1 VTEERW
7 DVFVSYASEDRE
19 AVVRPLAE
27 QLEHCGLAVWYDQTQ
42 LRVGDSIRRKID
54 EGLAR
59 ARYGV
64 VILSPSFFDKH
75 HPEQELDGLA
85 QREQDGAKV
94 ILPVWYEVA
103 EKDVRRH
110 SAWLAGRLA
119 AKWEDGIAVVIEQL
133 LGAIA
138 AEDDQQATQLRTDRA
153 IGPQHP
159 AQRRQ
164 RKTGQ
169 KWEPLA
175 ALLPD
180 LEALADGLGEE
191 LKGTA
196 PPSTVARN
204 HATILKVAAILEAR
218 HIEGPPTGQPVGNA
232 GATRAVAR
240 VADVQFKPCRQDSDR
255 RLRCPADPLP
265 GCAQRTRTALRG
277 VGPRPPSTA
286 LLGGTGARMR
296 AVFSNTEMSLDWGRC
311 ER

>member
-1 VTEERW
+1 MTEERW

-75 HPEQELDGLA
+75 YPEQELDGLA

-164 RKTGQ
+164 LKTGQ

-232 GATRAVAR
+232 A
-240 VADVQFKPCRQDSDR
+240 QQE
-255 RLRCPADPLP
+255 RLREWLTFSSNLAAKIQTDDYAALPTLYRDVRNALEQHREAWDPDRL
-265 GCAQRTRTALRG
+265 LRRYLEEQE
-277 VGPRPPSTA
+277 P
-286 LLGGTGARMR
+286 
-296 AVFSNTEMSLDWGRC
+296 E
-311 ER
+311 